1 MLYGSEVTHFDKKTD
16 NTLESMKY
24 ELSRLQKELK
34 IQQEQKNKLHD
45 LLERGIY
52 DVDTFL
58 ERGGVVSDRI
68 KNIEQS
74 VITLKKEMAAHSNI
88 RTLDDE
94 RPIMRKL
101 LDEYDSLTT
110 AEKNSLY
117 KQIIK
122 KITYSRTKEQK
133 NNTFD
138 LSIEWNFYM

>member
-1 MLYGSEVTHFDKKTD
+1 ME
-16 NTLESMKY
+16 
-24 ELSRLQKELK
+24 
-34 IQQEQKNKLHD
+34 
-45 LLERGIY
+45 
-52 DVDTFL
+52 
-58 ERGGVVSDRI
+58 
-68 KNIEQS
+68 
-74 VITLKKEMAAHSNI
+74 AHSNI

-101 LDEYDSLTT
+101 LDEYDSLTA

-133 NNTFD
+133 NNAFD